1 MYNCKGHPSSFK
13 GTPEKETPNVLH
25 APEVHFL
32 DIHCAFSLRKPL
44 QEADYYPWL
53 SEAHEGNTR
62 AFSRNL
68 RFDIRLHRKLSCKYK
83 WSLRKGD
90 SNMLFIPWFCNA
102 YPCWSITWLMCAHWR
117 NDRFY
122 PAFRLLVREL
132 NMWSITEQTR
142 YVCSRFRGKIDPVS
156 FVQRTRKYFSLASY
170 RLTVRTS
177 CSVLGIFSEVFS
189 GRYKGICTGC

>member
-1 MYNCKGHPSSFK
+1 MYNRKGHPSSFK

-102 YPCWSITWLMCAHWR
+102 YPCWSCYNLTHARTLKKWR
-117 NDRFY
+117 VLSCIQIACQRIKYVIYNWTDTLCLFPFSGKNRSCL
-122 PAFRLLVREL
+122 FR
-132 NMWSITEQTR
+132 TT
-142 YVCSRFRGKIDPVS
+142 YK
-156 FVQRTRKYFSLASY
+156 
-170 RLTVRTS
+170 
-177 CSVLGIFSEVFS
+177 EVFQYCIVPLDCS
-189 GRYKGICTGC
+189 NFMFCLRYF

>member
-1 MYNCKGHPSSFK
+1 MYNRKGHPSSFK
-13 GTPEKETPNVLH
+13 GTPEKVTPNVLH

-32 DIHCAFSLRKPL
+32 NIHCAFSLRKPL

-102 YPCWSITWLMCAHWR
+102 YPCWSYYNLTH
-117 NDRFY
+117 
-122 PAFRLLVREL
+122 VRTL
-132 NMWSITEQTR
+132 KKWQVLSCIQIAWSTTEQTH

-189 GRYKGICTGC
+189 GRYKGKCTGC